1 MRELIKRL
9 VEAYGPAGNENP
21 VAQVIREEVAPY
33 VDEIR
38 TDALGNLIALKRG
51 DSSRKLMLAAH
62 MDEIGVMVTHI
73 DDKGFLRFYP
83 VGGLSPFTLLGNR
96 VLFENGAVGVFGA
109 EKLDNPKDLSINKL
123 FIDVGASNKAEAL
136 EKVKIGDIAVIHREY
151 TDLGKRLVSKAMDDR
166 IACAV
171 LIEALKRAKNLKYDV
186 YAVFTSQEEVGLRGA
201 RVAAYGI
208 TPDLGI
214 AIDVTRSGDTPESIT
229 MAVALGQGP
238 TVKVRDSSLICT
250 PAVRRFMEDIAK
262 SQGIPYQLEVLE
274 AGGTDA
280 GAIQLTKGGIPAGVM
295 SIPCRYIH
303 TASEMVDYDDCEN
316 GVKLIAAI
324 MESEYK
330 G

>member
-1 MRELIKRL
+1 MRELIRRL
-9 VEAYGPAGNENP
+9 VEAYGPAGNES
-21 VAQVIREEVAPY
+21 QVSQIIREEVAPY

-38 TDALGNLIALKRG
+38 TDALGNVIALKRG
-51 DSSRKLMLAAH
+51 GERKLMLAAH
-62 MDEIGVMVTHI
+62 MDEIGIMVTHI

-96 VLFENGAVGVFGA
+96 VVFENGTIGVFGT
-109 EKLDNPKDLSINKL
+109 EKLENSKDLTMNKL
-123 FIDVGASNKAEAL
+123 FIDIGASSKAEAL
-136 EKVKIGDIAVIHREY
+136 AKVNIGDMAAINREY
-151 TDLGKRLVSKAMDDR
+151 CDLGKRLVSKAMDDR

-171 LIEALKRAKNLKYDV
+171 LIEALKKAGNLKYDV

-214 AIDVTRSGDTPESIT
+214 AVDVTRSGDTPESIT
-229 MAVALGQGP
+229 MAVALGEGP
-238 TVKVRDSSLICT
+238 TVKIRDASLICT
-250 PAVRRFMEDIAK
+250 PSVRRFMEAVARER
-262 SQGIPYQLEVLE
+262 GIPYQLEVLE

-280 GAIQLTKGGIPAGVM
+280 GAIQMTKGGVPSGVM

-303 TASEMVDYDDCEN
+303 TASEMVDYDDCQH
-316 GVKLIAAI
+316 GVKLIAAV
-324 MESEYK
+324 METEFL

>member
-1 MRELIKRL
+1 MKELIKRL
-9 VEAYGPAGNENP
+9 VEAYGPAGNESQ
-21 VAQVIREEVAPY
+21 VAQIIRDEVTPH

-38 TDALGNLIALKRG
+38 ADALGNLIALKKGG
-51 DSSRKLMLAAH
+51 DRKLMLAAH

-73 DDKGFLRFYP
+73 DEKGFLRFYP
-83 VGGLSPFTLLGNR
+83 VGGLSPLTLLGNR
-96 VLFENGAVGVFGA
+96 VRFENGTVGVFGC
-109 EKLDNPKDLSINKL
+109 EKLDHQKDLALNKL
-123 FIDVGASNKAEAL
+123 YIDVGATSKAEAQ
-136 EKVKIGDIAVIHREY
+136 EKVNIGDTAVIDREY
-151 TDLGKRLVSKAMDDR
+151 CDLGRRIVSKAMDDR

-171 LIEALKRAKNLKYDV
+171 LIEALKVAKDLKYDV

-229 MAVALGQGP
+229 MAVALGDGP

-250 PAVRRFMEDIAK
+250 PAVRRFMEDVAK
-262 SQGIPYQLEVLE
+262 ERGIPYQLEVLE

-303 TASEMVDYDDCEN
+303 TASEMVDYDDCQN